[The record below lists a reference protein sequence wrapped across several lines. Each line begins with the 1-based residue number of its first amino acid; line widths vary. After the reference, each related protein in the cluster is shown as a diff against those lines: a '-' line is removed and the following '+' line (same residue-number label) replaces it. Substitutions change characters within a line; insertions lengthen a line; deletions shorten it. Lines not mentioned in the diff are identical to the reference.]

1 MKNNENRCGYG
12 HRVGHA
18 DSHSLVTELPL
29 NVQSIWRKVGP
40 KPQRDLLE
48 PQILLEEAA
57 MKGRTETD
65 HKGPMTHGNGFGAFV
80 ALLSAVM
87 CASLISI
94 PAQATTCDGQTIAGN
109 YGFKVQELQHPAT
122 PAQIAIGSFVPAA
135 VIGRMRFDSKSGT
148 VIGFWRGNEGG
159 VPVTNRFNTPTSQS
173 TYSVES
179 DCTGTLNLVLDD
191 GSSRT
196 YEIAIVRGGAE
207 IEFVVTAASLAVV
220 SDGVAKQQPATCDA
234 TTIAGALGVR
244 FNRLLA
250 NDTGESPLRTFTPA
264 DSAGLLHF
272 DDSTSPPS
280 VSGNLTGITDGNSTF
295 TTTVAGIY
303 SVQAD
308 CTGTIAFTDNEGATK
323 KLGMAIVKDGA
334 DIEIEFA
341 NTSQPSDQ
349 IVGEGVGKMLVA
361 PAQSA
366 VNMSATPGTPDLPA
380 DTLSMDEPNST
391 RHSAWRNDTAGRCL
405 PKGGECSDPLLH
417 ARCCAGLVCEYTGI
431 RGFCTSNPF

>member
-1 MKNNENRCGYG
+1 
-12 HRVGHA
+12 
-18 DSHSLVTELPL
+18 
-29 NVQSIWRKVGP
+29 
-40 KPQRDLLE
+40 
-48 PQILLEEAA
+48 

-65 HKGPMTHGNGFGAFV
+65 GKGPMTYRRGFAAFI
-80 ALLSAVM
+80 ALLSATL

-94 PAQATTCDGQTIAGN
+94 PAHATTCDGQTIAGN
-109 YGFKVQELQHPAT
+109 YGFMVHELQHPAT
-122 PAQIAIGSFVPAA
+122 FAQIAIGSFVPAA
-135 VIGRMRFDSKSGT
+135 FTGRMIFNPKSGT
-148 VIGFWRGNEGG
+148 VTGFRRGNVGG
-159 VPVTNRFNTPTSQS
+159 IPVTNRFNTPTPQS

-191 GSSRT
+191 GSSIT
-196 YEIAIVRGGAE
+196 YEIAVVHGGAE

-220 SDGVAKQQPATCDA
+220 GDGVAKQQPATCDSA
-234 TTIAGALGVR
+234 TIAGDFGVR

-272 DDSTSPPS
+272 DDTTSPPS
-280 VSGNLTGITDGNSTF
+280 VSGNLTGITDGNSAF
-295 TTTVAGIY
+295 TTTVAGTY
-303 SVQAD
+303 SVQAN
-308 CTGTIAFTDNEGATK
+308 CTGTVAFTDNEGATK
-323 KLGMAIVKDGA
+323 KLGMAIVEDGT

-349 IVGEGVGKMLVA
+349 IVGEGVGKMLCT
-361 PAQSA
+361 PAQRA
-366 VNMSATPGTPDLPA
+366 VNMSATPGTPDLLA
-380 DTLSMDEPNST
+380 DTLSTDDANRT
-391 RHSAWRNDTAGRCL
+391 RHSAWHNDTAGRCL

>member
-1 MKNNENRCGYG
+1 
-12 HRVGHA
+12 
-18 DSHSLVTELPL
+18 
-29 NVQSIWRKVGP
+29 
-40 KPQRDLLE
+40 
-48 PQILLEEAA
+48 

-65 HKGPMTHGNGFGAFV
+65 EKGAMRYGRGFAAFI
-80 ALLSAVM
+80 ALLGATL

-94 PAQATTCDGQTIAGN
+94 PAQAATCDAQTIAGN
-109 YGFKVQELQHPAT
+109 YGFKVHELQHPAT
-122 PAQIAIGSFVPAA
+122 SAQIAIGSFVPAA
-135 VIGRMRFDSKSGT
+135 FTGRMIFNPKSGT
-148 VIGFWRGNEGG
+148 VTGFRRGNEGG
-159 VPVTNRFNTPTSQS
+159 VPVTNRFDTPTSQS

-179 DCTGTLNLVLDD
+179 DCTGTLTLVLDD

-207 IEFVVTAASLAVV
+207 IEFVITTASLAVV
-220 SDGVAKQQPATCDA
+220 GDGVAKQQPATCDA
-234 TTIAGALGVR
+234 TTIASDFGVR

-272 DDSTSPPS
+272 DGTTSPPS

-295 TTTVAGIY
+295 ATTVAGTY
-303 SVQAD
+303 SVQAN
-308 CTGTIAFTDNEGATK
+308 CTGTVAFTDNEGATK
-323 KLGMAIVKDGA
+323 KLGMAIVEDGTE
-334 DIEIEFA
+334 IEIEFA

-366 VNMSATPGTPDLPA
+366 VNMSATPGTPDLLA
-380 DTLSMDEPNST
+380 DTLLTDDPNST
-391 RHSAWRNDTAGRCL
+391 RHSMWLNDTTGRCL